1 MKNSKKIWTE
11 HIDCIDTINTPKLR
25 IMGIEER
32 DKVQAKNTDSIL
44 NKIIAQNFPSIER
57 G

>member
-1 MKNSKKIWTE
+1 
-11 HIDCIDTINTPKLR
+11 
-25 IMGIEER
+25 MGIEER